1 MLYES
6 HDLRR
11 WTYRHWLIEG
21 QGTGAAATNP
31 VDNGEMWECPD
42 FFPLGKRHVLLYST
56 MGKVWWKTG
65 KYHQRRFIPEKEG
78 VMDFG
83 AYYAAKTMLD
93 EHGNRILLGWIP
105 ETRPESE
112 YRAAGWAGVMALPR
126 VLSLD
131 EDGALR
137 MAPAVAL
144 ESLRRDAGR
153 EGLIRGLSGEVQ
165 VQFRAGGAFRLR
177 LRSQKGERFAE
188 VSYDPE
194 QKDSELRVNGVAG
207 ALAITEP
214 VTLRVFV
221 DGSVME
227 VFANDRVAITARV
240 YKVPSAPLE
249 VDVLEEDGVKSLEVW
264 GIRAISPDRLTGAA
278 DAGKH
283 LSRGGKGAKRAKS
296 L

>member
-1 MLYES
+1 M
-6 HDLRR
+6 
-11 WTYRHWLIEG
+11 
-21 QGTGAAATNP
+21 
-31 VDNGEMWECPD
+31 
-42 FFPLGKRHVLLYST
+42 
-56 MGKVWWKTG
+56 
-65 KYHQRRFIPEKEG
+65 
-78 VMDFG
+78 
-83 AYYAAKTMLD
+83 
-93 EHGNRILLGWIP
+93 
-105 ETRPESE
+105 
-112 YRAAGWAGVMALPR
+112 
-126 VLSLD
+126 
-131 EDGALR
+131 
-137 MAPAVAL
+137 
-144 ESLRRDAGR
+144 
-153 EGLIRGLSGEVQ
+153 
-165 VQFRAGGAFRLR
+165 R

-249 VDVLEEDGVKSLEVW
+249 VDVLDEDGVKSLEVW

-278 DAGKH
+278 DGGKN
-283 LSRGGKGAKRAKS
+283 LLRGGKGAKRAKS